1 MYVHVCPSAH
11 VFLGREAQ
19 KRRVG
24 KLGRGSDN
32 DASDLLHFFR
42 RCGEEEGVCG
52 GCFFV
57 APMWFDMLEEEE
69 EEGGAAPFPSPLHG
83 WVLVVLFYGP
93 LPLSPTLPRF
103 HPSPYPLS
111 ECILWKKAMDPPPV

>member
-19 KRRVG
+19 KIRVG

-32 DASDLLHFFR
+32 DASDLLHFFGDAGR
-42 RCGEEEGVCG
+42 RGVCG

-69 EEGGAAPFPSPLHG
+69 EEEGGASPFPFP
-83 WVLVVLFYGP
+83 P
-93 LPLSPTLPRF
+93 
-103 HPSPYPLS
+103 
-111 ECILWKKAMDPPPV
+111 CMDGCW